1 MSHSLT
7 WRGRHRLAN
16 LLASTVLA
24 ALPLLAQATPVT
36 FLGIDVGLGET
47 TRLASH
53 PKADAARDAFRAHL
67 QPGTAVETF
76 ESMPATVPPVFA
88 DQSLA
93 LGFAGVGAVLQ
104 GRGLVMNS
112 PAPSTVNPV
121 NGIPSGVYPV
131 SGLQA
136 WLSSDDFEVRFGV
149 PQVAFG
155 FYGVDIGDFDGQL
168 LLDLVH
174 EDGTSTQV
182 LASNGVRNAGG
193 SVQYFGVLSID
204 RPFTAV
210 RFGNTAP
217 VGYDGFVF
225 DDLTIGTR
233 AQLAEVPEPGTLALA
248 LPLLLA
254 AWRVRRRGLRT
265 T

>member
-1 MSHSLT
+1 MSKSIGLPIGQH
-7 WRGRHRLAN
+7 LAGLGLCV
-16 LLASTVLA
+16 LLSGLSTM
-24 ALPLLAQATPVT
+24 AQASPVT
-36 FLGIDVGLGET
+36 FLGVDVGLGET

-53 PKADAARDAFRAHL
+53 PKADAARDAFRANL
-67 QPGTAVETF
+67 LPGTAVETF
-76 ESMPATVPPVFA
+76 ESMPASVPPVFS
-88 DQSLA
+88 DQTLS
-93 LGFAGVGAVLQ
+93 LGFAGMSAVLQ

-121 NGIPSGVYPV
+121 NGIPSGVYPI

-168 LLDLVH
+168 VLDLVH
-174 EDGTSTQV
+174 EDGSATQV
-182 LASNGVRNAGG
+182 LASSGVRNAGG
-193 SVQYFGVLSID
+193 SVQYFGVLSLD

-233 AQLAEVPEPGTLALA
+233 AQLAQVPEPGTLALA
-248 LPLLLA
+248 LPMLMVLA
-254 AWRVRRRGLRT
+254 NTLRRRRRA
-265 T
+265 

>member
-1 MSHSLT
+1 M
-7 WRGRHRLAN
+7 
-16 LLASTVLA
+16 AS
-24 ALPLLAQATPVT
+24 PP
-36 FLGIDVGLGET
+36 GS
-47 TRLASH
+47 TRC
-53 PKADAARDAFRAHL
+53 R
-67 QPGTAVETF
+67 
-76 ESMPATVPPVFA
+76 
-88 DQSLA
+88 
-93 LGFAGVGAVLQ
+93 
-104 GRGLVMNS
+104 
-112 PAPSTVNPV
+112 
-121 NGIPSGVYPV
+121 
-131 SGLQA
+131 GLQA

-149 PQVAFG
+149 PQVASG

-193 SVQYFGVLSID
+193 SVQYFGVLSIE

-233 AQLAEVPEPGTLALA
+233 AQRAEVAEPGTLALA

-254 AWRVRRRGLRT
+254 AWRVRRRGRCMT
-265 T
+265 

>member
-1 MSHSLT
+1 MFNSIG
-7 WRGRHRLAN
+7 WRLAGLWLTTS
-16 LLASTVLA
+16 LLGLS
-24 ALPLLAQATPVT
+24 PPAQASPVT
-36 FLGIDVGLGET
+36 FFGVDLGLGET

-53 PKADAARDAFRAHL
+53 PKADAARDAFRANL

-76 ESMPATVPPVFA
+76 ESMPATLPPVFA
-88 DQSLA
+88 DQTLA
-93 LGFAGVGAVLQ
+93 LGFAGMGTTLQ

-121 NGIPSGVYPV
+121 NGIPSGVYPI

-136 WLSSDDFEVRFGV
+136 WLSSDDFEVRFGL

-168 LLDLVH
+168 VLDLVH
-174 EDGTSTQV
+174 EDGTTTQI
-182 LASNGVRNAGG
+182 LASNGVRSAGG

-233 AQLAEVPEPGTLALA
+233 AQLAEVPEPGTLALVLPA
-248 LPLLLA
+248 LMLA
-254 AWRVRRRGLRT
+254 AARLRRPRRG
-265 T
+265 